1 MSLVLR
7 NCELRRCKAT
17 QISPPISASFD
28 EWGWR
33 DAESAAGLRTG
44 VERRTFGGHGLERQ
58 TPAIIGARQH
68 GHWLERG

>member
-28 EWGWR
+28 EWVLM
-33 DAESAAGLRTG
+33 DTESAASLRTG
-44 VERRTFGGHGLERQ
+44 VERRTFGGQGLNRQ
-58 TPAIIGARQH
+58 TPAIIGDRKH